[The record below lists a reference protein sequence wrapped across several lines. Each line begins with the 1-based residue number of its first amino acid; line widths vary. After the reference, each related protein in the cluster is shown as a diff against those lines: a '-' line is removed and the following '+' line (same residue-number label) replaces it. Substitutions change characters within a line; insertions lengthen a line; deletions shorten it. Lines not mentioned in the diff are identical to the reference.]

1 MTDKKLSRSMEI
13 LEVVIQMITFYSA
26 FMAVLFRCIAKAG
39 FTVVEIPDYL
49 CVCGGGILQ
58 PQKNQTV

>member
-26 FMAVLFRCIAKAG
+26 F
-39 FTVVEIPDYL
+39 
-49 CVCGGGILQ
+49 VCGGGILQ

>member
-26 FMAVLFRCIAKAG
+26 LMAV
-39 FTVVEIPDYL
+39 
-49 CVCGGGILQ
+49 
-58 PQKNQTV
+58 

>member
-26 FMAVLFRCIAKAG
+26 F
-39 FTVVEIPDYL
+39 TVSYTHLTLP
-49 CVCGGGILQ
+49 
-58 PQKNQTV
+58 TT

>member
-26 FMAVLFRCIAKAG
+26 FMAVYFGALCFRSHSFCCYAA
-39 FTVVEIPDYL
+39 ER
-49 CVCGGGILQ
+49 CGYYR
-58 PQKNQTV
+58 V

>member
-26 FMAVLFRCIAKAG
+26 FMAVYCKSRFHS
-39 FTVVEIPDYL
+39 
-49 CVCGGGILQ
+49 CGN
-58 PQKNQTV
+58 P

>member
-26 FMAVLFRCIAKAG
+26 FMAVYFGAAKAG
-39 FTVVEIPDYL
+39 FTVDEIPDYL

>member
-26 FMAVLFRCIAKAG
+26 FMSVYFGALQKPVSQLW
-39 FTVVEIPDYL
+39 IPDYL